1 MSSIM
6 YDFSIPM
13 FIKNLNILSDI
24 LLKAEKD
31 AEKRK
36 IDKLIFINARL
47 YPDMFP
53 LVKQIQIGTDM
64 VKLGIGRLA
73 DVKAPSFEDNE
84 ITFSDLQKRI
94 KKTISFLNKIKAN
107 NMDGSESKKIEF
119 KIRKNNFKFKNGQ
132 IYLQEW
138 IIPHFFFHMTTTYSI
153 LRANGVK
160 LGKRNFVKV

>member
-1 MSSIM
+1 MPSIM
-6 YDFSIPM
+6 YDFSVPM

-36 IDKLIFINARL
+36 IDKSIFINARL

-53 LVKQIQIGTDM
+53 LVRQIQIGTDM
-64 VKLGIGRLA
+64 VRLGIGRLA

-84 ITFSDLQKRI
+84 ITFSDLHKRI

-107 NMDGSESKKIEF
+107 QMNGSESKKIEF
-119 KIRKNNFKFKNGQ
+119 EIRKNNFKFKNGQ

-138 IIPHFFFHMTTTYSI
+138 IIPHFFFHMTTTYAI
-153 LRANGVK
+153 LRTNGVK
-160 LGKRNFVKV
+160 LGKRNFVKM

>member
-1 MSSIM
+1 MPSIM
-6 YDFSIPM
+6 YDFSVPM

-36 IDKLIFINARL
+36 IDKSIFINARL

-53 LVKQIQIGTDM
+53 LVRQIQIGTDM
-64 VKLGIGRLA
+64 VRLGIGRLA

-107 NMDGSESKKIEF
+107 QMDGSESKKIEF
-119 KIRKNNFKFKNGQ
+119 EIRKNNLKFKNGQ

-138 IIPHFFFHMTTTYSI
+138 IIPHFFFHMTTTYAI
-153 LRANGVK
+153 LRTNGVK
-160 LGKRNFVKV
+160 LGKRNFVKM

>member
-1 MSSIM
+1 MPSIM
-6 YDFSIPM
+6 YDFSVPM

-36 IDKLIFINARL
+36 IDKSIFINARL

-53 LVKQIQIGTDM
+53 LVRQIQIGTDM
-64 VKLGIGRLA
+64 VRLGIGRLA

-107 NMDGSESKKIEF
+107 QMEGSESKKIEF
-119 KIRKNNFKFKNGQ
+119 KIRKNNLKFKNGQ

-138 IIPHFFFHMTTTYSI
+138 IIPHFFFHMTTTYAI
-153 LRANGVK
+153 LRTNGVK
-160 LGKRNFVKV
+160 LGKRNFVKM

>member
-1 MSSIM
+1 MPSIM
-6 YDFSIPM
+6 YDFSVPM

-36 IDKLIFINARL
+36 IDKSIFINARL

-53 LVKQIQIGTDM
+53 LVRQIQIGTDM
-64 VKLGIGRLA
+64 VRLGIGRLA

-107 NMDGSESKKIEF
+107 QMEGSESKKIEF

-138 IIPHFFFHMTTTYSI
+138 IIPHFFFHMTTTYAI

-160 LGKRNFVKV
+160 LGKRNFVKM

>member
-64 VKLGIGRLA
+64 VRIGIGRLA
-73 DVKAPSFEDNE
+73 DVKAPSFKDNE
-84 ITFSDLQKRI
+84 ITFSDLQMRI
-94 KKTISFLNKIKAN
+94 KKTISFLIKIKVEQ
-107 NMDGSESKKIEF
+107 MKGSESKKIEF
-119 KIRKNNFKFKNGQ
+119 KIRKNYFKFKNGQ
-132 IYLQEW
+132 VYLQQW
-138 IIPHFFFHMTTTYSI
+138 IIPHFFFHMTTTYNI
-153 LRANGVK
+153 LRSCGVK
-160 LGKRNFVKV
+160 L

>member
-107 NMDGSESKKIEF
+107 QMDGSESKKIEF
-119 KIRKNNFKFKNGQ
+119 EIRKNNFKFKNGQ

-138 IIPHFFFHMTTTYSI
+138 IIPHFFFHMTTTYAI
-153 LRANGVK
+153 LRTNGVK
-160 LGKRNFVKV
+160 LGKRNFVKM